1 MYDNPY
7 AEAMHN
13 LTTENKRLRKQNAD
27 LRMVNANYRDGSL
40 IRYKEMVKLINERD
54 EAIKERDAIKED
66 HRK

>member
-27 LRMVNANYRDGSL
+27 LRMVNANYRDGEL
-40 IRYKEMVKLINERD
+40 IRYKELVKLINERD

>member
-27 LRMVNANYRDGSL
+27 LRIVNANYRDGEL
-40 IRYKEMVKLINERD
+40 IRYKELVKLINERD